1 VEVLTVVPLTG
12 SEVVWWV
19 LWWEVVWPSVV
30 RLLLL
35 LIVEE
40 KLKEEEEVLVKLL
53 LEDILVLGGGIW
65 FGLVVV
71 RLGVFEASEV
81 ELAEMKILV
90 FLWVE
95 GKPA

>member
-1 VEVLTVVPLTG
+1 MVPLTG

-40 KLKEEEEVLVKLL
+40 KLNEEEEVLVKLL
-53 LEDILVLGGGIW
+53 LEDMVGSL
-65 FGLVVV
+65 V
-71 RLGVFEASEV
+71 RLLLGCCWVC
-81 ELAEMKILV
+81 LKI
-90 FLWVE
+90 WRSMCSR
-95 GKPA
+95 